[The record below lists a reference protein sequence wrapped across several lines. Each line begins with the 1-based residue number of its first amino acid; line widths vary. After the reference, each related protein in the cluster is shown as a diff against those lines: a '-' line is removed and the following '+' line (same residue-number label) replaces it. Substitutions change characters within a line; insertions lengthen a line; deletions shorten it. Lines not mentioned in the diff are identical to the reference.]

1 MIKSTTAYVDI
12 DEIKIPKNFERTMPD
27 AMKIAERYEFFK
39 RTAGFDREIL
49 VDENYN
55 LIDGYSSYL
64 VRKMVGLTKVRV
76 LRLKVELTA
85 SECLKMAQA
94 ELQKMEVSDGN

>member
-12 DEIKIPKNFERTMPD
+12 NKIKIPRNFEESMPD

-64 VRKMVGLTKVRV
+64 VRKMVGLTTVRV
-76 LRLKVELTA
+76 LRLKVKLTA
-85 SECLKMAQA
+85 VECLEMAKAELEKMANA
-94 ELQKMEVSDGN
+94 